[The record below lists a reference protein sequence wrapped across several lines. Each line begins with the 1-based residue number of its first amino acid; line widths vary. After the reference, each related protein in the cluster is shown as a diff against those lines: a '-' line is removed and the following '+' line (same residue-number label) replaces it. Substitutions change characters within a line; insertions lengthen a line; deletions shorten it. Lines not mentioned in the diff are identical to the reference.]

1 MRNFQRPGRS
11 PVYAEKAVIATSH
24 PLASQVGL
32 SILKAGGNA
41 VDAAIAACATL
52 CVVEPAMTGI
62 GGDCFVLYL
71 PKGAKRPIA
80 LNGSGRTPAAAD
92 PAWYADQGITKIER
106 FSPHAVTVPGAVAA
120 WSLLSRD
127 HGKLDFADL
136 LAPAIDYAEN
146 GFAVYPRVYSDWVL
160 NSHVLRS
167 NPVTAANMLVD
178 DRAPALGS
186 RFRQPK
192 LAGSLAKIAAGGE
205 KAFYSGDIAE
215 DIVATLRDLGGLH
228 TMDDF
233 ANASA
238 EYVEP
243 IQGRFADHDIFQ
255 CPPNG
260 QGLCALMIMNIIDG
274 YDWPNMSDVDR
285 IHILAEAAK
294 LGYHERDR
302 FIGDPAQVDVPVA
315 DLLSPAYGDKLRA
328 MIDPAAAGKFHE
340 SDFPTHR
347 DTVYLAV
354 VDEDGNAIS
363 FINSIFSSFGSG
375 IQTPKSGI
383 ILHNRGESFNL
394 TPGHVNCLAPNKR
407 PMHTIIPGFAMKDG
421 LPIGPFGVMGGQYQS
436 VGQSGFLSN
445 LLRLGMD
452 PQAALD
458 APRSFATDGV
468 LQMEETFSSESY
480 VALAHRGHAI
490 ERLNIGLGG
499 GQAVIF
505 DHQHGMLIGGSDPR
519 KDGGA
524 IGY

>member
-11 PVYAEKAVIATSH
+11 ALYAEKAVIATSH

-62 GGDCFVLYL
+62 GGDCFALYL
-71 PKGAKRPIA
+71 PKGAPRPIA
-80 LNGSGRTPAAAD
+80 LNGSGRAPAAAD
-92 PAWYADQGITKIER
+92 PSWYAEQGITKIER
-106 FSPHAVTVPGAVAA
+106 FGPHSVTIPGAVAA
-120 WSLLSRD
+120 WSLLNRD

-146 GFAVYPRVYSDWVL
+146 GFAVYPRVYSDWLL
-160 NSHVLRS
+160 NSGVLRRH
-167 NPVTAANMLVD
+167 PVAAANMLVNNT
-178 DRAPALGS
+178 APALGS

-192 LAGSLAKIAAGGE
+192 LAASLATIATHGHEG
-205 KAFYSGDIAE
+205 FYSGEIAE
-215 DIVATLRDLGGLH
+215 DIVDTLRGLGGLH
-228 TMDDF
+228 SLDDF

-238 EYVEP
+238 EYVDP
-243 IQGRFADHDIFQ
+243 IQGRFAGHDIFQ

-260 QGLCALMIMNIIDG
+260 QGLCALMIMNIIDR
-274 YDWPNMSDVDR
+274 YDWPAMNEVDR
-285 IHILAEAAK
+285 IHVLAEAAK
-294 LGYHERDR
+294 IAYHERDR
-302 FIGDPAQVDVPVA
+302 FIGDPAQVDVPVDA
-315 DLLSPAYGDKLRA
+315 LLSDAYGEELQA
-328 MIDPAAAGKFHE
+328 MIDPAKAGDFHE
-340 SDFPTHR
+340 SDFPKHR

-354 VDEDGNAIS
+354 TDEDGNAIS

-394 TPGHVNCLAPNKR
+394 TPGHVNCIAPNKR
-407 PMHTIIPGFAMKDG
+407 PMHTIIPAFAMKDG

-436 VGQSGFLSN
+436 VGQSAFLSN

-452 PQAALD
+452 PQEALD
-458 APRSFATDGV
+458 APRSFAFNGV
-468 LQMEETFSSESY
+468 LQMEETFSSQSY
-480 VALAHRGHAI
+480 VALAHRGHNI
-490 ERLNIGLGG
+490 DRLNIGLGG

-505 DHQHGMLIGGSDPR
+505 DHQNGMLIGGSDPR
-519 KDGGA
+519 KDGAA